1 MKNTFDWSDEFQLIN
16 TFLINIGAGFGLVKL

>member
-16 TFLINIGAGFGLVKL
+16 TLLIKIGAGFGLVKR